1 MCEQLG
7 LRTVEL
13 GGSPGCRKLGQHYE
27 TLRLSVVGAFDQV
40 EEQFIYL
47 FSSLLLRT
55 LKNSASNSA

>member
-47 FSSLLLRT
+47 FSSLSLRT